1 MRLPLCGALLC
12 LQALQAAAQTPI
24 PYDILQAKARPTPEH
39 WRTESLLAEHH
50 LRLQESRGFL
60 REGPSLS
67 FQIGPRRSPREPGS
81 TDKGFELD
89 LPLFLSPR
97 LRTDLEASL
106 GAAHPLLKEAAQREG
121 ALRLRKAYLN
131 AWLGARLLTLR
142 EADLATVAGWLKVAK
157 TRFDAGADPAFQV
170 ALVEGERLKVQLE
183 LNEAQLQALQ
193 AWSALVALAE
203 VPEKAAPLADPGPM
217 PNFPLADLDQRLKE
231 SPLRK
236 ALVAQAELEA
246 RSLRLKEAQNL
257 SRWSLRGSHAQEGDE
272 KVTRIGMAVRL
283 PRPGETE
290 AIRRSTEAQLRM
302 VQGEARQAL
311 ADLEARFQGA
321 ATQWQNAGSLTAV
334 PDFTQALEAVG
345 LRLKEGRERPS
356 EALPIRRQLLEAQM
370 ASLRQV
376 YTQHLLLAE
385 LQTLLPEV
393 KP

>member
-24 PYDILQAKARPTPEH
+24 TYDIIQAKARPAPEQ

-60 REGPSLS
+60 REGPTLS
-67 FQIGPRRSPREPGS
+67 FQAGPRRSPSAPGS
-81 TDKGFELD
+81 TDKGFEVD

-97 LRTDLEASL
+97 LRQDLETSL
-106 GAAHPLLKEAAQREG
+106 GKAHPMLKEAAQREG
-121 ALRLRKAYLN
+121 ALRLRRAYLD
-131 AWLGARLLTLR
+131 AWLATRLLTLR
-142 EADLATVAGWLKVAK
+142 ETDRATVAGWLKVAK
-157 TRFDAGADPAFQV
+157 ARVEAGADPAFQV
-170 ALVEGERLKVQLE
+170 ALVEGESLKVQLE
-183 LNEAQLQALQ
+183 WNEAQLQALQ
-193 AWSALVALAE
+193 AWSALVALTE
-203 VPEKAAPLADPGPM
+203 VPEKATPLADPGPLPARPAM
-217 PNFPLADLDQRLKE
+217 DLDQQFKE

-246 RSLRLKEAQNL
+246 RSLRLQEAQSL

-283 PRPGETE
+283 PRPGESE
-290 AIRRSTEAQLRM
+290 AIRRSTEAQLR
-302 VQGEARQAL
+302 VRQGEARQAL
-311 ADLEARFQGA
+311 ADLEARCQGVF
-321 ATQWQNAGSLTAV
+321 TQLQNAGSSDKV
-334 PDFTQALEAVG
+334 PDFTQALGAVS
-345 LRLKEGRERPS
+345 LRLEEGRERPS

-370 ASLRQV
+370 ASLRQI